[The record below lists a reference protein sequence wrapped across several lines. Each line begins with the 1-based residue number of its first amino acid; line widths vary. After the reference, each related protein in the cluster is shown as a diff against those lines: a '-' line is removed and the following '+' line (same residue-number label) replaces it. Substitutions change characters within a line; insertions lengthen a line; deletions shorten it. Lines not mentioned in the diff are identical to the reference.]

1 MQGPSQHTRLLLL
14 LLLDDLNLL
23 WVLLVNAKPTHWLL
37 TVGGGATVVG
47 AGNSWGRTNKLL
59 LLLSRM
65 KAIVH
70 HCTCVVRLSE
80 HRWRGDHRTTGR
92 QHSFLTTLIRHGFCF
107 GRDKTWRDVYTFFD
121 DGVQVEVWHENKK
134 TGKKKNRFSTM
145 TRTQRPLLSMWQND
159 FK

>member
-37 TVGGGATVVG
+37 TVGGCATVAG
-47 AGNSWGRTNKLL
+47 AGNSWGRTNKLLL

-92 QHSFLTTLIRHGFCF
+92 QHSFLTTLIR
-107 GRDKTWRDVYTFFD
+107 RDWYDEIWYDLDYVWRDVSTQEQDPEASWIKCKFD
-121 DGVQVEVWHENKK
+121 DNHYRLEALNMAASNGNA
-134 TGKKKNRFSTM
+134 
-145 TRTQRPLLSMWQND
+145 
-159 FK
+159 

>member
-1 MQGPSQHTRLLLL
+1 MARRPQ
-14 LLLDDLNLL
+14 
-23 WVLLVNAKPTHWLL
+23 
-37 TVGGGATVVG
+37 
-47 AGNSWGRTNKLL
+47 
-59 LLLSRM
+59 
-65 KAIVH
+65 
-70 HCTCVVRLSE
+70 
-80 HRWRGDHRTTGR
+80 DHRTTT
-92 QHSFLTTLIRHGFCF
+92 QVFLTTLIRHGFCF

>member
-37 TVGGGATVVG
+37 TVGGCATVAG
-47 AGNSWGRTNKLL
+47 AGNSWGRTNKLLL

-121 DGVQVEVWHENKK
+121 DGVQQVEVWHENKK
-134 TGKKKNRFSTM
+134 TGKRKNRFSTM
-145 TRTQRPLLSMWQND
+145 IRTQRPLLSM
-159 FK
+159 